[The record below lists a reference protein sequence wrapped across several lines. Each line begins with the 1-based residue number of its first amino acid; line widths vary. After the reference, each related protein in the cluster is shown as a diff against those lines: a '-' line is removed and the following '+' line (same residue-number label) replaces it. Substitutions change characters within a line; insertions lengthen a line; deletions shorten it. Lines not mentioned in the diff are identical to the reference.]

1 MSTIW
6 ASIQEKRVL
15 GKLGEGGKGVY
26 FPAGLEEI
34 FLTRCNAVCTCRPCE
49 TPMSFT
55 MAWRPCTS
63 KPPSCWRFVCNPD
76 SPHYQPPDMASL
88 CPKTF
93 NSCLISWIIR
103 KAKGIPILCLL
114 HSEIVGL
121 YRCTYWNK
129 WVSNVIKFMQ
139 SLHFKYDRPHFFF
152 FACTLEALLSQAN
165 IFHYPNQ
172 TMANLI
178 VKGPE

>member
-1 MSTIW
+1 MLFALADPVKLRWALRWPEGPVRPNHHHAGGSCAILTVLTINLQTW
-6 ASIQEKRVL
+6 H
-15 GKLGEGGKGVY
+15 
-26 FPAGLEEI
+26 
-34 FLTRCNAVCTCRPCE
+34 PC
-49 TPMSFT
+49 
-55 MAWRPCTS
+55 A
-63 KPPSCWRFVCNPD
+63 
-76 SPHYQPPDMASL
+76 Q
-88 CPKTF
+88 TF

-152 FACTLEALLSQAN
+152 FFACTLEALLSQAN